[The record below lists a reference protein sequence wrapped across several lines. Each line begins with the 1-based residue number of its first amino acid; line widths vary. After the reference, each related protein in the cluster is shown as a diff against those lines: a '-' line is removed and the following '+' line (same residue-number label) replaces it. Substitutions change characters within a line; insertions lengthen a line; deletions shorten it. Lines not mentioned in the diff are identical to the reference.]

1 MFMDENEY
9 YAMVDAQA
17 EAELERAEAGEE
29 FPTMT
34 PEDVAQYAIWEYE
47 DSYRDMLWMDEGGLK

>member
-1 MFMDENEY
+1 MFMTEDEY
-9 YAMVDAQA
+9 YAMVDSLA
-17 EAELERAEAGEE
+17 EAELEKAEAGEE

-47 DSYRDMLWMDEGGLK
+47 DSYRDMLWMEGEDLK